1 MALKDPVLTGPRTGR
16 TRSYGN
22 GSNIELKLFGEQ
34 SGEDWAVVEN
44 RVRAGDEPPIHT
56 HTREDETIYVVEG
69 AITAYVGEQQL
80 EVEAGSYAALPNDVP
95 HGFTVRG
102 EEVRLIQTLHPA
114 GAESLFVPRDESDSD
129 RANFGITLQVPA
141 AAA

>member
-1 MALKDPVLTGPRTGR
+1 MPLKDAVLTGPGAGR

-22 GSNIELKLFGEQ
+22 GSSIELKLFGEQ
-34 SGEDWAVVEN
+34 SGEEWAVVEN

-56 HTREDETIYVVEG
+56 HTREVETVYVVEG
-69 AITAYVGEQQL
+69 AITAYLGDQQF
-80 EVEAGSYAALPNDVP
+80 EVEAGSYAALPTDVP

-102 EEVRLIQTLHPA
+102 DEVRLIQTLHPA
-114 GAESLFVPRDESDSD
+114 GAVYFFGPRDERDSD
-129 RANFGITLQVPA
+129 PAKFGIVLHERA